1 MHAEFRRYQAY
12 QGVYWESI
20 RADTAFFVRF
30 ISPRDSIS
38 AWVAYPTD
46 FERDLEMDRSS
57 VNERFP
63 LSNRELERMLNDH
76 VPISVRREA
85 ERIHRR
91 LNKEN
96 RYSIKARK
104 GLIKIVG
111 EL

>member
-1 MHAEFRRYQAY
+1 MHAEFRRYQAH

-30 ISPRDSIS
+30 VSARDSIS
-38 AWVAYPTD
+38 PWVAYPTD
-46 FERDLEMDRSS
+46 FERDLEVDRTSI
-57 VNERFP
+57 NERFP
-63 LSNRELERMLNDH
+63 LSNRALERMLNDH

-91 LNKEN
+91 LNKDH
-96 RYSIKARK
+96 RFSIKARK
-104 GLIKIVG
+104 GRIKIIG